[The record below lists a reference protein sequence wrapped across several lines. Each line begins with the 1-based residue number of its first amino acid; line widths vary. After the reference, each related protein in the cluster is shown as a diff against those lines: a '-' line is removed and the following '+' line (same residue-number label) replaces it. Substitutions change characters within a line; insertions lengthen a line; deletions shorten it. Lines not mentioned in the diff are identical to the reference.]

1 MSVGGVSIGS
11 GSDSR
16 IDDEEDKKPVPK
28 VIEAS
33 FVVEQADKLKVAQ
46 TPVFGLKQP
55 SSDLPKGE
63 QYAAVSSLIASTAG
77 ALWQKSGAEELAR
90 AAKQKVQNQYF
101 DNIENKIKAN
111 NDLVKLDSFTMDK
124 LKSTDSVRFKSPE
137 GIRGLTKEII
147 LEKAKSLGDNVS
159 IERREAELRSS
170 LETLSLVQS
179 ATSDKPRLKTSSE
192 ALDFAAGLLAR
203 GTDEQLAERMDFI
216 SDFQAAREN
225 PNSASMTK
233 VAERLAGDRELVADI
248 VGSAATISGEK
259 LTKEHLD
266 SITDFVHG
274 TVSKLNPADRNTL
287 LSGSLDL
294 VKGLS
299 SEAKPDLIQLASKAR
314 TIFEGLSPEG
324 KKTFASNLV
333 DFTSREAKLM
343 GIKDFNIESAA
354 GVVTSLFDKEG
365 KLDKTKLDGLANNI
379 AIRILKNPQTP
390 AEREKANYA
399 EQMREIVLQDTVK
412 SIARNDPRA
421 SASAVANWSPGVE
434 VPPGFLGLNRAF
446 SPRISGTYDAMN
458 EGYYANE
465 RKSHIQ
471 KDKEV
476 RSQASSDLHAAFSGL
491 GEESTEAIKFAQE
504 IIASSGI
511 KPKTDIRLDDML
523 ALKSVQADLST
534 IKQTEATQ
542 ALIAGQESHASQSG
556 WQYYNAGTRADASGK
571 HIERIYALKGSQTT
585 LFEKTEGQSDWT
597 SIEKQNQAQVIAEIN
612 ALNGVTAQSTNQE
625 GKTSFYSEP
634 VAGESDEFKAV
645 WTDPKN
651 RKEILEIYNMG
662 TIKTA
667 DGETLVTAVRKD
679 GQSKPQ
685 VYIPAKRE
693 WQPLDFDLSSRLADI
708 KEKTA
713 SAREEE
719 LTRKTEVVYQKQS
732 QRYNIYQDSTNL
744 KPRRRFG
751 RRHQW

>member
-1 MSVGGVSIGS
+1 MGVGGVNMGS
-11 GSDSR
+11 GGESR
-16 IDDEEDKKPVPK
+16 LEDDEKEELVQE

-33 FVVEQADKLKVAQ
+33 SVVEQADKAKETQV
-46 TPVFGLKQP
+46 PVFGSQQLP
-55 SSDLPKGE
+55 SDPPIGE

-77 ALWQKSGAEELAR
+77 ALWKKSGAEELTSAV
-90 AAKQKVQNQYF
+90 KKKVQDQYF
-101 DNIENKIKAN
+101 KNIENKIKEN
-111 NDLVKLDSFTMDK
+111 NEDVKLDPLTMDK
-124 LKSTDSVRFKSPE
+124 LKSADRERLKRPE
-137 GIRGLTKEII
+137 GLRSLAKEII
-147 LEKAKSLGDNVS
+147 SDKAKSLGENSS
-159 IERREAELRSS
+159 IEDRQAAFRSS
-170 LETLSLVQS
+170 LETLSLVKS
-179 ATSDKPRLKTSSE
+179 ATGGQVSPGTSSKS
-192 ALDFAAGLLAR
+192 LDFAAGLLAR

-216 SDFQAAREN
+216 SDLQEAREN
-225 PNSASMTK
+225 SNPESMTK
-233 VAERLAGDRELVADI
+233 IAEKLAKDRGLVAEI
-248 VGSAATISGEK
+248 VGSAAALGGEK

-266 SITDFVHG
+266 SITGFVHG
-274 TVSKLNPADRNTL
+274 TLSQLNPTDRKTL
-287 LSGSLDL
+287 LSGSLGL
-294 VKGLS
+294 VKELS
-299 SEAKPDLIQLASKAR
+299 SGAKPDLAKLASEAQ
-314 TIFEGLSPEG
+314 TIFRSLSDDG
-324 KKTFASNLV
+324 KKIFAKNLV
-333 DFTSREAKLM
+333 DLTTREAKLM
-343 GIKDFNIESAA
+343 GIKDFDIESAA

-379 AIRILKNPQTP
+379 ATRILKNPQTP

-421 SASAVANWSPGVE
+421 STSAVANWSPGVE

-491 GEESTEAIKFAQE
+491 GEESAEAIKFAQE

-542 ALIAGQESHASQSG
+542 ALIAAQESHASQSG
-556 WQYYNAGTRADASGK
+556 WQYYNAGTRADASGAQ
-571 HIERIYALKGSQTT
+571 IERIYALKGSQAT
-585 LFEKTEGQSDWT
+585 LLERAAGQDSWT
-597 SIEKQNQAQVIAEIN
+597 SIEKQNQAQAIAEIN
-612 ALNGVTAQSTNQE
+612 ALNGVTALSTNQE

-651 RKEILEIYNMG
+651 RKEILETYNMG

-744 KPRRRFG
+744 KPNRRFG